1 MDALKRRALARSTRL
16 VLAVPL
22 MLVAAA
28 AASERSVLQWE
39 MGQAGSYGNSDG
51 PALDA
56 RFMGTLTPYRDKDG
70 ALLVADAQGNALR
83 RIGQDGLV
91 TTVIGK
97 SGTGDPMA
105 AGSGAQQLMRPLE
118 LTRLADGRLLVAEQ
132 RAKGLR
138 VVDAK
143 GRISALQLRKG
154 EPMAEAP
161 PLGFSGSVDVV
172 VAPTPPAPPPSLDA
186 DSRQLAAPVAP
197 EEPLLP
203 APSGIAVDAKGR
215 VWVADSGSYRER
227 TLVIDTQ
234 GTARQWV
241 PGQMIM
247 LRKIAAGADGKLW
260 GINGKG
266 VFRLHDDRAELVASL
281 DVPEWTPPAD
291 YLAQPPASGPVAA
304 LIGQV
309 PFSGRGTLPPMPS
322 RPREAA
328 PVDFSGLT
336 IDPQGRPLLVDRH
349 RLLRLDPRSGDFTV
363 LLALP
368 PPADDRGYGDSRIDG
383 LAVDGKGRI
392 VLAIDGGSALFALGP
407 DGRLALVAGHAPPSA
422 WWQGDAIDKRR
433 SAKLPA
439 SLDDSIVMLPDG
451 GTLYVARLDNALF
464 QVDRDGN
471 AALWAG
477 DDKEG
482 RRDGPRLEARFTYP
496 SDLARARD
504 GTVYVADS
512 GSARIR
518 KVRPDG
524 LVETL
529 AGTYSE
535 SFRGDGD
542 FASASF
548 WEPKYIALDEARNL
562 LYVLDETPYVGT
574 GDVRLRRLD
583 LRSGQVTTL
592 ASDEHRPMY
601 VIAQSGE
608 LQLVNRAAVTVIYKD
623 IAVGPD
629 GFVYAL
635 DQNGVWR
642 IDPTSGLHSMLFR
655 VAERP
660 LEKAYELA
668 YAQAKSG
675 AEREAL
681 SAANCTWV
689 WCRPERIEV
698 DAQGNVYLSDVGN
711 NTVLRIGPD
720 GKAGVIAG
728 ALDQLGNKAGALP
741 GGLHK
746 PGGLAFSAEG
756 DLMINVDEQGV
767 MRLRNPAQAPFSIA
781 VPGAGGVPEDIVR

>member
-1 MDALKRRALARSTRL
+1 MDALKSAMSARSTRWVL
-16 VLAVPL
+16 VVPL
-22 MLVAAA
+22 MLAAA
-28 AASERSVLQWE
+28 VGASEHSVLQWE

-70 ALLVADAQGNALR
+70 ALLVADAEGNALR
-83 RIGQDGLV
+83 RIGQDGIV
-91 TTVIGK
+91 TTIIGK
-97 SGTGDPMA
+97 PGTANPMA
-105 AGSGAQQLMRPLE
+105 AGGDAQQLTRPSE
-118 LTRLADGRLLVAEQ
+118 LARLADGRLLVVEQ
-132 RAKGLR
+132 RVKGLR
-138 VVDAK
+138 AVDAK
-143 GRISALQLRKG
+143 GRITALQLRKG

-161 PLGFSGSVDVV
+161 ALGAGGSADIV
-172 VAPTPPAPPPSLDA
+172 VAPAPPSPPSLPA
-186 DSRQLAAPVAP
+186 ESRQTAAPVAP
-197 EEPLLP
+197 EAPLLP
-203 APSGIAVDAKGR
+203 DPSGIAVDAKGR
-215 VWVADSGSYRER
+215 IWVADSGSYRER

-234 GTARQWV
+234 GKARLWE

-247 LRKIAAGADGKLW
+247 LRKIAAAADGKLW
-260 GINGKG
+260 GINGKLL
-266 VFRLHDDRAELVASL
+266 FRLHDDRAEVMGSL

-291 YLAQPPASGPVAA
+291 YLVQPPASGPVAA

-309 PFSGRGTLPPMPS
+309 PFSGRGSLPPMPS
-322 RPREAA
+322 RPRDAA

-336 IDPQGRPLLVDRH
+336 IDPQGRPLLIDRH
-349 RLLRLDPRSGDFTV
+349 RLLRFEPRSAEFTT

-368 PPADDRGYGDSRIDG
+368 AAADDRGYGDSRIDG
-383 LAVDGKGRI
+383 VAVDGKGRI
-392 VLAIDGGSALFALGP
+392 VLAIDGGSALFTLGA

-422 WWQGDAIDKRR
+422 WWQGDDIDKRR

-477 DDKEG
+477 NDKKG
-482 RRDGPRLEARFTYP
+482 RSDGPRLEARFSYP
-496 SDLARARD
+496 TDLARARD

-518 KVRPDG
+518 AVRSDG
-524 LVETL
+524 VVQTL
-529 AGTYSE
+529 AGNYSE

-542 FASASF
+542 FARASF
-548 WEPKYIALDEARNL
+548 YEPKYIALDEARNV
-562 LYVLDETPYVGT
+562 LYVLDDTPYVGS

-592 ASDEHRPMY
+592 ASDEHRPMD
-601 VIAQSGE
+601 VIAPSGE
-608 LQLVNRAAVTVIYKD
+608 LQRVNRAAVTVIYKD

-629 GFVYAL
+629 GYVYAL
-635 DQNGVWR
+635 DENAVWR
-642 IDPTSGLHSMLFR
+642 IDPESGLHRMLFH

-668 YAQAKSG
+668 YAQAKSS

-681 SAANCTWV
+681 SAASCSWV

-711 NTVLRIGPD
+711 NTVLRIGLD

-728 ALDQLGNKAGALP
+728 ALDQVGNRAGALP

-756 DLMINVDEQGV
+756 DLMINVNEQGV

-781 VPGAGGVPEDIVR
+781 VPGAGGIPEDPVR